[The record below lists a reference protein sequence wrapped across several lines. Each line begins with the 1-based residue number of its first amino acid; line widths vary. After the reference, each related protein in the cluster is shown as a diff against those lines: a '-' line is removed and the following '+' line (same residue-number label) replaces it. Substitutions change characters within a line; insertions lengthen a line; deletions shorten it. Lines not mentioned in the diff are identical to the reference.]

1 MQVTVVKFPVL
12 PVFSLMKNDP
22 PHAFCESYINAL
34 YTINLN
40 YKYTLSPKLW
50 HPSPLELDLS
60 PVSPIPTSREL
71 VAVLFI

>member
-34 YTINLN
+34 YTINHTHSHPN
-40 YKYTLSPKLW
+40 YG
-50 HPSPLELDLS
+50 
-60 PVSPIPTSREL
+60 IQ
-71 VAVLFI
+71 VL